1 MSTLP
6 PPTIT
11 SKYTSLYPRRR
22 RFSRQRLFYSVTGC
36 VLMIGFVTWTLY
48 YQGTAGESGSV
59 HERDP
64 DPAPV
69 PVNQSA
75 EEMTTKQPHPS
86 TPHILPPLYSS
97 YHEAELR
104 LPQHHWNNTT
114 PAEDEKFFYVAG
126 HLHGIGWNN
135 VLQELLFN
143 AFLAHRSN
151 RSFVMY
157 NYSWNEDDTYSPYNG
172 HLIPSKIP
180 LSAIIRGPLVGGEWP
195 AGDKSPLSVKVEYFN
210 HICPRKVGLHFED
223 INGDQGRPT
232 KAHEVTERWTKRLKS
247 LDDPCVESVYEM
259 MYVYNHQWIF
269 GVRGSL
275 DELWPEFSRSPI
287 LSSFAYSPLVE
298 LGFDT
303 NRDLFLPSSLTP
315 SPPYLSSLPPPP
327 ALTNAERYAPIPG
340 LMVLHVR
347 RGDYSYHCD
356 FLAAAP
362 EDFIVTNTLPGL
374 PDVFSLPDAGIM
386 DQFRIPTDWRRDR
399 QNVLTP
405 EAAAIFRRRCYPT
418 VDEMARKVREVLDT
432 PAARGVSRLYV
443 MTNAKAE
450 FVDEFRARLVEVKE
464 DWEVIA
470 SSRDLALNWEQKYI
484 SQAIDAI
491 AAQRA
496 QVFIGNGFSTLTSN
510 AVLFRMA
517 NGFPMDSIRFW

>member
-1 MSTLP
+1 MFSSAP
-6 PPTIT
+6 SHTI
-11 SKYTSLYPRRR
+11 
-22 RFSRQRLFYSVTGC
+22 LFTFANSV
-36 VLMIGFVTWTLY
+36 
-48 YQGTAGESGSV
+48 
-59 HERDP
+59 
-64 DPAPV
+64 
-69 PVNQSA
+69 
-75 EEMTTKQPHPS
+75 
-86 TPHILPPLYSS
+86 PL
-97 YHEAELR
+97 R
-104 LPQHHWNNTT
+104 
-114 PAEDEKFFYVAG
+114 
-126 HLHGIGWNN
+126 
-135 VLQELLFN
+135 
-143 AFLAHRSN
+143 
-151 RSFVMY
+151 
-157 NYSWNEDDTYSPYNG
+157 
-172 HLIPSKIP
+172 
-180 LSAIIRGPLVGGEWP
+180 
-195 AGDKSPLSVKVEYFN
+195 
-210 HICPRKVGLHFED
+210 
-223 INGDQGRPT
+223 
-232 KAHEVTERWTKRLKS
+232 
-247 LDDPCVESVYEM
+247 
-259 MYVYNHQWIF
+259 IF

-287 LSSFAYSPLVE
+287 LTSFAYSPLVE

-303 NRDLFLPSSLTP
+303 NRDLFLPSSLLSPSLAP

-374 PDVFSLPDAGIM
+374 PDTFTLPGAGIM

-405 EAAAIFRRRCYPT
+405 EAAAIYRRRCYPT
-418 VDEMARKVREVLDT
+418 VEQMAHKVREVLAT
-432 PAARGVSRLYV
+432 PAAQGVRRLYV

-450 FVDEFRARLVEVKE
+450 FVDELRAKLVEVKD

-496 QVFIGNGFSTLTSN
+496 QVFIGNGVSVSFSVMSCVMHDPALTLSVDSSRRSRRTQSCS
-510 AVLFRMA
+510 ASRTGSLWRASGFGSCSESIARTAPLSAMWRRTPQA
-517 NGFPMDSIRFW
+517 NHTLCIYIRFNIECNR